1 MSRLFPILVATIL
14 AVGAVGADAYQLSPR
29 PAMLSGVTERAA
41 HVSAL
46 AGPTLAQSEELVAK
60 VKAALKADPD
70 LGGQSD
76 TVSVTDAG
84 GVVTLEGTVP
94 NVQIRAKIAEFV
106 MKVEGVTRL
115 ANKLKVPKK

>member
-1 MSRLFPILVATIL
+1 MPRLFPILVTTIL
-14 AVGAVGADAYQLSPR
+14 AAGALRAEAHELR
-29 PAMLSGVTERAA
+29 PHPATMWGVTARAP
-41 HVSAL
+41 HLSAL
-46 AGPTLAQSEELVAK
+46 AGSTFAQSDELATK